1 MPSIRQA
8 RVAERI
14 KRDLSEL
21 LQKELRDPRIS
32 MVAITNVE
40 VTRDF
45 AIARIFVSAIGT
57 PEEKEAALKGL
68 RNAAGFLRGRLGS
81 MLDLRVVPELQFRQD
96 TGIASGI
103 RMFELLKEE
112 EEFAKQIPAEDSKES
127 EGTEEA
133 S

>member
-14 KRDLSEL
+14 KRDLSEI

-57 PEEKEAALKGL
+57 PEEKEAVEKNVGYL
-68 RNAAGFLRGRLGS
+68 
-81 MLDLRVVPELQFRQD
+81 
-96 TGIASGI
+96 
-103 RMFELLKEE
+103 
-112 EEFAKQIPAEDSKES
+112 
-127 EGTEEA
+127 
-133 S
+133 

>member
-14 KRDLSEL
+14 KRDLSEI
-21 LQKELRDPRIS
+21 LQKEMRDPRLA

-45 AIARIFVSAIGT
+45 AIARIFVSAMGT
-57 PEEKEAALKGL
+57 PQEKEAALKGL

-81 MLDLRVVPELQFRQD
+81 MLELRVVPELQFRQD
-96 TGIASGI
+96 TGIERGI

-112 EEFAKQIPAEDSKES
+112 EEFAKQIVLAPEEETES
-127 EGTEEA
+127 EK
-133 S
+133 

>member
-14 KRDLSEL
+14 KRDLSEI
-21 LQKELRDPRIS
+21 LQKEMRDPRLAMI
-32 MVAITNVE
+32 AITNVE

-57 PEEKEAALKGL
+57 DAEKEAALKGL

-81 MLDLRVVPELQFRQD
+81 MLQLRVVPELQFRQD
-96 TGIASGI
+96 TGIERGI
-103 RMFELLKEE
+103 RMFELLKAE
-112 EEFAKQIPAEDSKES
+112 EEFARQIPPEDAAPEES
-127 EGTEEA
+127 EDKE
-133 S
+133 